1 MKQDNQLCLNFFKT
15 VGDLKRKENNEIF
28 DSLWK
33 FFIIIFLFL
42 KSQETYKIYFYQ
54 KWCPVIYWKWNSLN

>member
-28 DSLWK
+28 DSL
-33 FFIIIFLFL
+33 
-42 KSQETYKIYFYQ
+42 
-54 KWCPVIYWKWNSLN
+54 